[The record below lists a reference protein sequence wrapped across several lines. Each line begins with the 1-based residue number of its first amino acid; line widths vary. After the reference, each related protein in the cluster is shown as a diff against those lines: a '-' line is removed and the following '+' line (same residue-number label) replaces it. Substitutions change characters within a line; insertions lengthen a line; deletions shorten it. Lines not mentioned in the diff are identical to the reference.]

1 MAKHLQSPCYIKIIF
16 CYLSLVNKDL
26 IQHMTR
32 RGDRKDG
39 LHIPAR
45 VPRGR
50 EIEDQEERRKR
61 CGGTVWMDQEDLP

>member
-1 MAKHLQSPCYIKIIF
+1 M
-16 CYLSLVNKDL
+16 VNKDL

-50 EIEDQEERRKR
+50 EIEDQEVWRDHMDGP
-61 CGGTVWMDQEDLP
+61 GGFAIRPR